1 MKSVNKYIKKW
12 YPQVIIK
19 IKKGKKNN
27 AKKYRTKREYGRNRY
42 ISFP

>member
-19 IKKGKKNN
+19 IKKKKV
-27 AKKYRTKREYGRNRY
+27 KKEEIVTEIPPITIEKN
-42 ISFP
+42 